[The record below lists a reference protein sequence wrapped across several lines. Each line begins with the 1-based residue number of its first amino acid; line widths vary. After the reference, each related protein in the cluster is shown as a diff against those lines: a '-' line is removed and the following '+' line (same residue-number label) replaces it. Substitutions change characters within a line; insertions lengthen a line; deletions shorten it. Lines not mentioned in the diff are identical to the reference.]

1 MNLSVV
7 SVAVVVV
14 VVVVVGKAAITIPGQ
29 TFLKKD
35 PYNGLDQ

>member
-1 MNLSVV
+1 MNLNVA
-7 SVAVVVV
+7 SVAVVV